1 MEYIDPD
8 KQKEFNEQ
16 MMDAVFELR
25 EDIDR
30 LTNLVMKVISS
41 NMLKSLTM
49 DELKKAIE
57 NSTVGKDD
65 AQREK

>member
-41 NMLKSLTM
+41 NMLKSLTV
-49 DELKKAIE
+49 DELKIAIE